1 MYRQNT
7 FNVLLIRGTVHF
19 TRDLENNI
27 SVDLSNICGI
37 FILTTKNDSL
47 FFRRIISQQAL
58 LFYLRVCTCCV
69 DSRVVVD
76 VI

>member
-37 FILTTKNDSL
+37 FILTQQKMIHYLSDQLIHFTKH
-47 FFRRIISQQAL
+47 
-58 LFYLRVCTCCV
+58 
-69 DSRVVVD
+69 
-76 VI
+76 